1 MRRFNVSKVR
11 EIAIDKID
19 RQQLYV
25 HDLEHRDQLFE
36 MLFEMGFTTDLEHF
50 TDRNAH
56 LPIVVNTKEQTF
68 HTIGAASYVGMA
80 LSQGARLLTFEEL
93 CALLDE
99 PLVS

>member
-1 MRRFNVSKVR
+1 MRRFNASKVR

-25 HDLEHRDQLFE
+25 HDPEQREALFE
-36 MLFEMGFTTDLEHF
+36 MLYEMGFTTNLEHY

-56 LPIVVNTKEQTF
+56 LPIVVNTKEKTF
-68 HTIGAASYVGMA
+68 HTSGAAAYVGIA

-93 CALLDE
+93 CALIDE